1 MRNTLLRV
9 VKVQH
14 QRQTVHR
21 LARIVTK
28 WKLYTERKL
37 KATITTHIENDFSL
51 QIACKFCSY
60 TEIYLFS
67 SFFCGILPFLAIRIY
82 PQYRIYVNTI

>member
-37 KATITTHIENDFSL
+37 KATITTHIEKDFSL

-67 SFFCGILPFLAIRIY
+67 SFFFVGFFPFWLYEYIHSTAFM
-82 PQYRIYVNTI
+82 